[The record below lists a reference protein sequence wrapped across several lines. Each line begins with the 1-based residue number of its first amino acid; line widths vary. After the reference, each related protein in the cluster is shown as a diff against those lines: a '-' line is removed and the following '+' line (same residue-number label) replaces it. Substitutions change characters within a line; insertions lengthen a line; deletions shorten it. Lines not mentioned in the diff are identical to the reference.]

1 MTIKIGMEELQ
12 YINLFQDITKITP
25 KDCVQIGETIV
36 FVVDE
41 DKVGAA
47 IGKNGETVEK
57 IKKVLKNKKVSI
69 VGYTPDLERF
79 VQNIL
84 RPVEVLGVEKEG
96 NTLKIYVKKEEY
108 RRAVG
113 NQGKRLGRIQ
123 TLLERH
129 FDIPQVKLIAR
140 EV

>member
-1 MTIKIGMEELQ
+1 MAIKIGMEELQ
-12 YINLFQDITKITP
+12 YINIFQDITKITP
-25 KDCVQIGETIV
+25 RDCVILGDVVV
-36 FVVDE
+36 FVVDD

-57 IKKVLKNKKVSI
+57 VKKVLKNKKVSI
-69 VGYTPDLERF
+69 VGYTPDLGRF

-84 RPVEVLGVEKEG
+84 RPVEVLGIEKEG
-96 NTLKIYVKKEEY
+96 NTLKIFVKKDEY
-108 RRAVG
+108 RRAIG
-113 NQGKRLGRIQ
+113 NQGKRLARIE

-129 FDIPQVKLIAR
+129 FNIPQVKLVAR

>member
-25 KDCVQIGETIV
+25 KDCIILGETIV

-57 IKKVLKNKKVSI
+57 VKKVLKNKKISI
-69 VGYTPDLERF
+69 VGYTPDLEKF

-84 RPVEVLGVEKEG
+84 RPVEVLGIEKEG
-96 NTLKIYVKKEEY
+96 NTLKIFVKKEEY
-108 RRAVG
+108 RRATG
-113 NQGKRLGRIQ
+113 NQGKRLSRIQ

-129 FDIPQVKLIAR
+129 FNIPQVKLVPR

>member
-1 MTIKIGMEELQ
+1 MTIKISMEELQ
-12 YINLFQDITKITP
+12 YINVFQEITKITP
-25 KDCVQIGETIV
+25 KDCVVIGETIV

-41 DKVGAA
+41 NKVGAA

-57 IKKVLKNKKVSI
+57 VKKVLKNKKVSI
-69 VGYTPDLERF
+69 VGYTPDLEKF

-84 RPVEVLGVEKEG
+84 RPVEVLGVEKDG
-96 NTLKIYVKKEEY
+96 NTLKIFVKKDEY
-108 RRAVG
+108 RRAIG

-129 FDIPQVKLIAR
+129 FNIPQVKLVAR